1 MQPSSCNSRGP
12 NENSSTSISHFFCR
26 LSVSYLFSSLFRQYL
41 NIWTFV
47 HVHQCLP
54 ESNTRWFI
62 GSLCLIS
69 ILCNLTLIS
78 QDGHRAIKRPLWYQ
92 SNMTKS
98 RARKQCVI
106 PLFSCAADLAV
117 LRQLR
122 WLGLKN
128 HCLNIRNCLQF
139 HARQFPSCNI
149 CVEFKKIIEKIFRA
163 VVEPHMDQG
172 PGIFLF
178 FLMAC
183 VDTRNRFFLFYHI
196 FSYKF
201 TIFALILSALFNL
214 LSFVIA

>member
-78 QDGHRAIKRPLWYQ
+78 QDDHRAIKRPLWYQ

-98 RARKQCVI
+98 RARKQCVS
-106 PLFSCAADLAV
+106 PLFSCAAVLAV

-122 WLGLKN
+122 WLCEEFKLVSRIIV
-128 HCLNIRNCLQF
+128 LIF
-139 HARQFPSCNI
+139 ETACNFMLVSFQVAI
-149 CVEFKKIIEKIFRA
+149 YVEFKKIIEKIFRA
-163 VVEPHMDQG
+163 VVEHHMDQG

-183 VDTRNRFFLFYHI
+183 DI
-196 FSYKF
+196 E
-201 TIFALILSALFNL
+201 
-214 LSFVIA
+214 